1 MQLYLA
7 LSQSIL
13 KPVLNGQKGGVRV
26 KSYMHF
32 HWLKRKQVKIPVHGE
47 EKEGESGGQTL
58 FFSFFSVWICKGD
71 LNEHYD
77 GNAFP
82 KQSFLFCLKAKA
94 RRSVWGL
101 GLFSLLYFC
110 PLKDS
115 GV

>member
-47 EKEGESGGQTL
+47 EMSLWGSNFIL
-58 FFSFFSVWICKGD
+58 LFSVWICKGD

-94 RRSVWGL
+94 RRRDLV
-101 GLFSLLYFC
+101 
-110 PLKDS
+110 
-115 GV
+115 

>member
-47 EKEGESGGQTL
+47 EMSR
-58 FFSFFSVWICKGD
+58 VKG
-71 LNEHYD
+71 LN
-77 GNAFP
+77 
-82 KQSFLFCLKAKA
+82 FLFTFFRL
-94 RRSVWGL
+94 
-101 GLFSLLYFC
+101 
-110 PLKDS
+110 DM
-115 GV
+115 